1 MLLWIISSNILIIA
15 ILICRRLLKGRVWCG
30 VRYALWLLVAL
41 RLLIP
46 VSPLSNALSIDN
58 LLPQSWT
65 AQEGLPLPPV
75 NLPAAGN
82 TYLEPVENSPSQPVN
97 KPQAILSDNVPV
109 GMPYQDVAVPSVEKE
124 GAKLRAETVVGTIW
138 LAGSCV
144 LALWLVS
151 VNGIFRYKVSRSRRR
166 MEDIKHIQRQLTG
179 GKGRLL
185 PVYVTQQVNT
195 PCMYGLLRP
204 AIYVTPMVADDPW
217 LLAMVLRHEQTHYR
231 HGDHI
236 WAVVRAL
243 CLCVHWF
250 NPLVWV
256 AVRLS
261 RQDGE
266 LACDEGV
273 LRHLDQESRI
283 DYGDALLA
291 LSTREGSAL
300 HRSMNL
306 ATSMSGTKR
315 QLRERLS
322 TLVTMP
328 RMAAG
333 TAVLVVLLAM
343 VLVAC
348 TFTSRADE
356 GQGEESKVMGKA
368 AVERSA
374 QVDRG
379 EDEEAGDA
387 GQAADGEP
395 AQPGNGKNEDL
406 EQESSQPDGA
416 DSQWDSNY
424 WMPWVIAE
432 SYTGYLDE
440 LGPSDGEWD
449 YNWRDLGYRNQD
461 YDGDGLTD
469 RIYQDV
475 ESEPGVMKMRVEFG
489 NGEVL
494 SFDTY
499 ECAPLVVQSLDL
511 DGDGSLELLFTKPI
525 DYSTGLVGT
534 DILLFTRQGQG
545 YRQVEIPMEEPLPEY
560 HALLGPSW
568 KQMLSISCRKADDSH
583 IQMSWK
589 VPGGEGD
596 LGKTQIVLR
605 PMDEEEMEYY
615 VAWGLGEK
623 SQISA
628 HDAELIQEQYAFLR
642 LYFEGLYRSGDEIWV
657 DLALEDGELHPV
669 SSVYVQARLE
679 DEVNVSIEPE
689 PEGAAHDYWDV
700 QIVERY
706 DDDGNP
712 IAEIT
717 DGEIITRLTYVET
730 PWSLPAKGASFSLE
744 NLYWAY
750 QALLELEQWT
760 GTRVTESCYNLTR
773 FGEFTFSQTA
783 EDMEHSRIFYSRSY
797 NCLLDGDDLTIE
809 SVDYST
815 DMDVWFSPVKQY
827 ITPPA
832 YDKMTVEEILI
843 WYFERSALAKG
854 SRVEEIFQPYEG
866 SYTIRTDQGTYYEF
880 LGTDD
885 LGTVGRGMALFGPY
899 DSYPLH

>member
-1 MLLWIISSNILIIA
+1 MLLWIISANILIIA

-46 VSPLSNALSIDN
+46 VSPLSNVLSVDN
-58 LLPQSWT
+58 LLPESWT
-65 AQEGLPLPPV
+65 AQEGLPLPV
-75 NLPAAGN
+75 NSPAAGG
-82 TYLEPVENSPSQPVN
+82 TYSQPMGNLSLQPVN
-97 KPQAILSDNVPV
+97 KPHADRSDNTSV
-109 GMPYQDVAVPSVEKE
+109 GKPYQETATFPVEKE
-124 GAKLRAETVVGTIW
+124 EAKLHVETVVGAIW
-138 LAGSCV
+138 LAGSCA
-144 LALWLVS
+144 LALWLVA
-151 VNGIFRYKVSRSRRR
+151 VNGIFRYKVSRSRKRI
-166 MEDIKHIQRQLTG
+166 DNVKHLQRQLTG

-204 AIYVTPMVADDPW
+204 AIYVTPMVADDLW
-217 LLAMVLRHEQTHYR
+217 LLAMVLRHEHTHYR

-273 LRHLDQESRI
+273 LRQLDRESRVG
-283 DYGDALLA
+283 YGEALLA
-291 LSTREGSAL
+291 LSTGEGSAL

-315 QLRERLS
+315 QLKERLS

-356 GQGEESKVMGKA
+356 GQGEESNVMGKA

-374 QVDRG
+374 RVDRG
-379 EDEEAGDA
+379 EHEDAEVA
-387 GQAADGEP
+387 GQVADGRSAKSGDGE
-395 AQPGNGKNEDL
+395 NEDP
-406 EQESSQPDGA
+406 EQESSQPDDA
-416 DSQWDSNY
+416 DTQWDSNY
-424 WMPWVIAE
+424 WMPWVVATC
-432 SYTGYLDE
+432 YTGYLDE
-440 LGPSDGEWD
+440 IGPSDGEWD
-449 YNWRDLGYRNQD
+449 YKGRDLGYRNQD
-461 YDGDGLTD
+461 YDGDGLID

-494 SFDTY
+494 AFDTY
-499 ECAPLVVQSLDL
+499 ESAPLVVQSLDL
-511 DGDGSLELLFTKPI
+511 DGDGSRELLFTKPI
-525 DYSTGLVGT
+525 DFSTSPVGT

-545 YRQVEIPMEEPLPEY
+545 YRQVEISMEEPSSEY
-560 HALLGPSW
+560 YGLSGLSC
-568 KQMLSISCRKADDSH
+568 KQMLSVSCRKADDSH

-615 VAWGLGEK
+615 VAWSLGGK

-628 HDAELIQEQYAFLR
+628 HDAELIQERYAFLR

-657 DLALEDGELHPV
+657 DLGLEDGELHPV
-669 SSVYVQARLE
+669 NSVYVQARLE
-679 DEVNVSIEPE
+679 DEVNVNIEPE
-689 PEGAAHDYWDV
+689 PEGAAHDNWDV
-700 QIVERY
+700 QVVERY
-706 DDDGNP
+706 DENGNP
-712 IAEIT
+712 KAEIT
-717 DGEIITRLTYVET
+717 DGEIITTLTYVET
-730 PWSLPAKGASFSLE
+730 PWSLSAKGASFSQE

-760 GTRVTESCYNLTR
+760 GTRVTECCYNLTR
-773 FGEFTFSQTA
+773 FGEFTFSQTP

-797 NCLLDGDDLTIE
+797 NCLLDGDELTIE

-827 ITPPA
+827 VTPPQ
-832 YDKMTVEEILI
+832 YDKMTVEEILT
-843 WYFERSALAKG
+843 WYFERSALSKG